1 MLGAAFRCG
10 GTYLQRDLSKF
21 NYPTALSTCRQIIAT
36 QQQLLVPTRFYNK
49 SVVHLLNNK
58 VVAHC
63 SNAKLNQ
70 RKMPAEQKPQIVFVL
85 GGPGAGKGTQ
95 CSKIVERYQ
104 FVHLSAGDLL
114 REERARQG
122 SEYGTLI
129 EDYIRNGK
137 IVPVEVTCSLLEKA
151 MQNSGQQKFLIDGF
165 PRNQDNLD
173 GWTRQMGDKVDFQFV
188 LFFDCGE
195 DKCVERC
202 LSRGQS
208 GSGRSD
214 DNLESLKKRIQTYNN
229 DSLPI
234 IKHFEQLGK
243 VKKIDASPIANEVFK
258 QVEEV
263 FAAAGFK

>member
-1 MLGAAFRCG
+1 MLYAAIRSG
-10 GTYLQRDLSKF
+10 GTYLRRDLCNF
-21 NYPTALSTCRQIIAT
+21 NYSVPFSVCRQHKAL
-36 QQQLLVPTRFYNK
+36 QYHQFLDK
-49 SVVHLLNNK
+49 SILRSLINK
-58 VVAHC
+58 VVTYSSSTK
-63 SNAKLNQ
+63 SNKLI
-70 RKMPAEQKPQIVFVL
+70 MPEEKKPQIVFVL

-95 CSKIVERYQ
+95 CSKIVERYH

-114 REERARQG
+114 REERAREG

-151 MQNSGQQKFLIDGF
+151 MQNSGKNRFLIDGF

-173 GWTRQMGDKVDFQFV
+173 GWTRQMADKVNFQFV
-188 LFFDCGE
+188 LFFNCNE
-195 DKCVERC
+195 DTCVERC
-202 LSRGQS
+202 LARGQG

-234 IKHFEQLGK
+234 IKHYEQLGQ
-243 VKKIDASPIANEVFK
+243 VKQVDANPSAEEVFK
-258 QVEEV
+258 KVEDIFSE
-263 FAAAGFK
+263 AGF

>member
-1 MLGAAFRCG
+1 MFGAAIRCSG
-10 GTYLQRDLSKF
+10 RYLQRDLCKL
-21 NYPTALSTCRQIIAT
+21 NYSIALPACCHIILP
-36 QQQLLVPTRFYNK
+36 QQQLAVSARFYNK
-49 SVVHLLNNK
+49 SIVHLIKNTITHSSSTK
-58 VVAHC
+58 ISQH
-63 SNAKLNQ
+63 
-70 RKMPAEQKPQIVFVL
+70 RMPQEQKPQIVFVL

-114 REERARQG
+114 REERAREG
-122 SEYGTLI
+122 SEFGTLI

-151 MQNSGQQKFLIDGF
+151 MQNSGKHRFLIDGF

-173 GWTRQMGDKVDFQFV
+173 GWTRQMADKVDFQFV
-188 LFFDCGE
+188 LFFNCSE

-234 IKHFEQLGK
+234 IKHFEKLGQ
-243 VKKIDASPIANEVFK
+243 VMQIDASPSAEEVFK
-258 QVEEV
+258 HVEEV
-263 FAAAGFK
+263 FAAKGFQ